1 MNPISHL
8 RRNVV
13 AYLAL
18 FVALGSG
25 TALAAEKITSKDI
38 APNAVKSKHLKN
50 GQVRG
55 ADLAANAV
63 SGTKVA
69 DGSLAGAD
77 VADKSLTGAD
87 VADNSLTGADVDE
100 SSLNLPVPPTPP
112 ATDLSGYAKVVAQG
126 YITGPGPLSTAD
138 RCNSV
143 GTPAPGVQFNDTVII
158 APTALYEDVVFTAT
172 INADTVAYM
181 ACFTAPT
188 GSINI
193 GGDVHYTVLRAQ
205 S

>member
-8 RRNVV
+8 RHNVV

-55 ADLAANAV
+55 ADLGANAV
-63 SGTKVA
+63 SGDKVA
-69 DGSLAGAD
+69 DGSLAG
-77 VADKSLTGAD
+77 TD

-100 SSLNLPVPPTPP
+100 STLNLPTPP
-112 ATDLSGYAKVVAQG
+112 AQPTPPPTDLSGYAKVVARG
-126 YITGPGPLSTAD
+126 YLSGVGPLFNGD

-143 GTPAPGVQFNDTVII
+143 GTSVPGVQFGDYVVLTPGSLI
-158 APTALYEDVVFTAT
+158 EDVVFTGAVNT
-172 INADTVAYM
+172 DSVSYQ
-181 ACFTAPT
+181 ACYTAAS
-188 GSINI
+188 GEVKLN
-193 GGDVHYTVLRAQ
+193 GDVRYMVLRMQ
-205 S
+205 E

>member
-25 TALAAEKITSKDI
+25 TALAAEKITGKDI

-63 SGTKVA
+63 SGDKVA
-69 DGSLAGAD
+69 EGSLAGAD
-77 VADKSLTGAD
+77 IADKSLTG
-87 VADNSLTGADVDE
+87 
-100 SSLNLPVPPTPP
+100 
-112 ATDLSGYAKVVAQG
+112 
-126 YITGPGPLSTAD
+126 
-138 RCNSV
+138 
-143 GTPAPGVQFNDTVII
+143 
-158 APTALYEDVVFTAT
+158 
-172 INADTVAYM
+172 
-181 ACFTAPT
+181 
-188 GSINI
+188 
-193 GGDVHYTVLRAQ
+193 
-205 S
+205 